1 MEVLHDDTD
10 EHVEDEEP
18 NQEEEGDEVEKT
30 PLIVVL
36 PGLLVDADS
45 VQAMVHDVHPTVLG
59 GEDEQGHEGSAEVVK
74 IVFLIYPAIVLVLQT
89 LRLVGDVLGHNVRPV
104 TVEEKSFEE
113 LNPEDAEYDEECAA
127 DEDNVSDWFEG
138 REESLD
144 DEFQAGRS
152 VDNSQRFES
161 SDQSE
166 DSQHSEYF
174 AFLAHNGCD
183 GGVHQGD
190 DHQGPVH
197 PVPVVGE
204 VAVRS
209 VHEAIGDG
217 LHEHLDGEDDSEDVV
232 ADAQDVPL
240 RGPGGDVGSLHGQRD
255 AVSGDEGEDDEV
267 KPSLGDE
274 IGAQHSVK
282 TR

>member
-10 EHVEDEEP
+10 EHVEHEEP

-45 VQAMVHDVHPTVLG
+45 VQAVVHDVHPTVLG

-89 LRLVGDVLGHNVRPV
+89 LRLVCDVLGHNVRPV

-127 DEDNVSDWFEG
+127 DKNDVPNRFER

-144 DEFQAGRS
+144 HQLQARGT
-152 VDNSQRFES
+152 VDHSERLES
-161 SDQSE
+161 SDQPE
-166 DSQHSEYF
+166 VLVILVT
-174 AFLAHNGCD
+174 FLFSTYLSYVLCKFLFIWL
-183 GGVHQGD
+183 V
-190 DHQGPVH
+190 
-197 PVPVVGE
+197 
-204 VAVRS
+204 
-209 VHEAIGDG
+209 
-217 LHEHLDGEDDSEDVV
+217 
-232 ADAQDVPL
+232 
-240 RGPGGDVGSLHGQRD
+240 
-255 AVSGDEGEDDEV
+255 
-267 KPSLGDE
+267 
-274 IGAQHSVK
+274 
-282 TR
+282 